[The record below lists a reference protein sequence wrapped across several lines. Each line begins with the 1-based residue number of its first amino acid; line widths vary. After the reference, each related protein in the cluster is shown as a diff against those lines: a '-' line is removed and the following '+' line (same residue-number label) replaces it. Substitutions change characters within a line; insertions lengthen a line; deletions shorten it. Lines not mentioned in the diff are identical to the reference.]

1 MALHL
6 DLQTIIN
13 SAIAA
18 GESSISVILVL
29 LYGYLSNK
37 TGLLTNFGEQVCYI
51 CAITKKSIGKR
62 KAYLRVMFLIN
73 V

>member
-37 TGLLTNFGEQVCYI
+37 TGLLTNFGEQVCDI
-51 CAITKKSIGKR
+51 FTITKKSIRKK
-62 KAYLRVMFLIN
+62 KAYLRAMFLIN